1 MTLRQ
6 PEGKQEVVAR
16 LVLDQIL
23 SRGVSLMP
31 EGLEKNIS
39 LQQMADLVSFVK
51 NWRYLDGRI
60 PLEKPL
66 PIKPE

>member
-1 MTLRQ
+1 MVRRIDI
-6 PEGKQEVVAR
+6 EEIK
-16 LVLDQIL
+16 

-31 EGLEKNIS
+31 VGLEKDIS

-66 PIKPE
+66 PK